1 MLYLWYDG
9 THMVP
14 LRYSDDII
22 ASSVYSYGMVM
33 VLLWYSHGIIVPSLY
48 YYGMFKVLWWYSGT
62 IVVLWYSHHTVL
74 VCGWAQRRRGPWRIA
89 PNLMF
94 IAI

>member
-1 MLYLWYDG
+1 MLYLWYNG

-48 YYGMFKVLWWYSGT
+48 YYGMFKVLWWYYGT
-62 IVVLWYSHHTVL
+62 IVVLWYSHRIVL
-74 VCGWAQRRRGPWRIA
+74 VRGWAQRRRGPWRIA